1 MRLRIKNNV
10 VSVLVVLLCVVGL
23 VAVRAFENVLFFDP
37 FLAFFKGDFNQK
49 ELPVCNGFWLGLN
62 YFFRYFLNTFFSVG
76 VLYFVF
82 KSVEVLRFSLAVYL
96 VFFVVLMILFFA
108 ILAFNDASLNMILFY
123 VRRFIIQPVLL
134 LLFLPGFYYQKIIT
148 KKVQ

>member
-1 MRLRIKNNV
+1 MRLRIKNNA
-10 VSVLVVLLCVVGL
+10 VSVLAVLICVVGL
-23 VAVRAFENVLFFDP
+23 VAVRVFENVLFFDP

-49 ELPVCNGFWLGLN
+49 KLPVCDGFWLGLN
-62 YFFRYFLNTFFSVG
+62 YFFRYFLNTALSVG
-76 VLYFVF
+76 ILFFIF
-82 KSVEVLRFSLAVYL
+82 KSVEVLRFSIAVYL
-96 VFFVVLMILFFA
+96 ILFVVLMVLFFA

-134 LLFLPGFYYQKIIT
+134 LLFVPGFYYQKTIT